1 MKGKRLNTLECR
13 NGLWF
18 ENGKILR
25 KRDYILHCNCNDGT
39 SMISCLTGS
48 KYRLKRNTFVY
59 HAR

>member
-1 MKGKRLNTLECR
+1 MKGNRLNTLECR

-48 KYRLKRNTFVY
+48 KYRLRNDVFVY
-59 HAR
+59 RSR